1 MDQAV
6 VAGARAAKHAK
17 LVLQWC
23 SQAVQPWARAG
34 AKPEHLSIQ
43 PMLGGLS
50 NVLHKVQVRDVHV
63 KSELA
68 STGGPQ
74 SLLVRTFG
82 ANPTLVNRAK
92 EQAIFDAC
100 DAAGV
105 SPHMYALDT
114 ELGLRAEEFL
124 EGSCMTIEQL
134 RDEEYELRMC
144 PLVAQL
150 HTVEVGADVT
160 PSPRCKP

>member
-17 LVLQWC
+17 LVLKWC
-23 SQAVQPWARAG
+23 SNAVEPWARVG

-50 NVLHKVQVRDVHV
+50 NVLHKVQVRDPSV
-63 KSELA
+63 KTALES
-68 STGGPQ
+68 SHGPQ
-74 SLLVRTFG
+74 TLLVRTFG

-105 SPHMYALDT
+105 SPHMWALDT

-124 EGSCMTIEQL
+124 EGERMTIEQL

-150 HTVEVGADVT
+150 HCVEVRRDVAH
-160 PSPRCKP
+160 CCA